1 MKRKLAWTVFVACV
15 ILLYLGLFWVLPFS
29 EGNGLIG
36 VGILQLIVV
45 LFSVFLWSI
54 IELFHP
60 EKV

>member
-36 VGILQLIVV
+36 VGILHLIVV